1 MGETIAEGNLELETV
16 KDVTIRAKK
25 TAVKEISLSMQK
37 MDMVLR

>member
-16 KDVTIRAKK
+16 KDVTIRAK